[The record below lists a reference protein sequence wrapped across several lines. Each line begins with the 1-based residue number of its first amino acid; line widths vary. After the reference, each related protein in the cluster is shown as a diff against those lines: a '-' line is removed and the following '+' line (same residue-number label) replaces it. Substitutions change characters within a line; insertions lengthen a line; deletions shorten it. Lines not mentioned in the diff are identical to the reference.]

1 MRVLMALWG
10 VGGHV
15 PVEIGVARRLADAG
29 HQVTVIGE
37 PTMQPAVTTVGA
49 RFTPWVTA
57 PTAVEDDIADWECRT
72 PLTVF
77 PRLLTRLIT
86 GPSARYAADV
96 RAVAQHDRYDAA
108 VVDIALMGAQAG
120 TESLGIPTAVTI
132 PNTYIRPTPG
142 RPSFGLGHLPAT
154 SALTRLRDQALPRV
168 LDRLWDLGLRDLN
181 AARRGLG
188 LAPLDHV
195 FDQLDRAARVLV
207 LTAESFD
214 FPTPRLP
221 PNVRY
226 VGPVLDDP
234 TWADQPVDLPPG
246 DQPLVLVSMSS
257 GRIRGG
263 PELLHRVVEALA
275 DAPVRALVTTGP
287 ALATTPSPRPGISIV
302 PAAPHAQLLPHAA
315 AVVTH
320 GGHGTVIKTLAA
332 GRPLLVLPLGR
343 DQPDNAARVAW
354 HGAGI
359 QLRST
364 ASPHEIS
371 NALARLIRDPGYT
384 TAARAIGA
392 RIRADTDHRRIT
404 SEIDAIAE
412 GDNRG
417 P

>member
-15 PVEIGVARRLADAG
+15 PVEIGVARRLVDAG
-29 HQVTVIGE
+29 HEVTVIGE

-57 PTAVEDDIADWECRT
+57 PASVEDDIADWECRT

-77 PRLLTRLIT
+77 PRLLSRLIT

-96 RAVAQHDRYDAA
+96 RTVAQRDGFDVA
-108 VVDIALMGAQAG
+108 VVDVALMGAQIGA
-120 TESLGIPTAVTI
+120 ESLGIPTAVTI

-142 RPSFGLGHLPAT
+142 RPSFGLGHTPAT

-181 AARRGLG
+181 TTRRDLD
-188 LAPLDHV
+188 LDPLDHV

-214 FPTPRLP
+214 FLTPHLP

-226 VGPVLDDP
+226 VGPILDDP

-246 DQPLVLVSMSS
+246 GEPLVLVSMSS

-263 PELLHRVVEALA
+263 AQLLARLIRALD
-275 DAPVRALVTTGP
+275 DAPVRAVVTTGP
-287 ALATTPSPRPGISIV
+287 ALPTIRASRPRHPRRARRTPRPAAATRRRGHHPRRSRHRHQDPRRRQAPPRPPPRPRPTRQRGTRGLARRRHPPALDRQ
-302 PAAPHAQLLPHAA
+302 PAADQQCP
-315 AVVTH
+315 
-320 GGHGTVIKTLAA
+320 
-332 GRPLLVLPLGR
+332 RP
-343 DQPDNAARVAW
+343 A
-354 HGAGI
+354 
-359 QLRST
+359 
-364 ASPHEIS
+364 
-371 NALARLIRDPGYT
+371 DP
-384 TAARAIGA
+384 
-392 RIRADTDHRRIT
+392 
-404 SEIDAIAE
+404 
-412 GDNRG
+412 
-417 P
+417 